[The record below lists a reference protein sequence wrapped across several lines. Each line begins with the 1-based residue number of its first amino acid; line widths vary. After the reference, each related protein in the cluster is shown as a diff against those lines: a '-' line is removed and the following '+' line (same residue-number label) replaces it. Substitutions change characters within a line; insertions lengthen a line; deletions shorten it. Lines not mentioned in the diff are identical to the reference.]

1 MFGGYILYTGGVA
14 WLMITSI
21 ISGLSQT
28 WLMLVVFRALQGLAL
43 AALLP
48 SGIMI
53 LGRTYR
59 PGPRKNL
66 VFSIYGACAALGFF
80 AGIFFAGVSS
90 QYLSWRWYFFFGAIF
105 SAITLATSIF
115 SIHRDYTETR
125 KLGIQMDWKGAAL
138 VIPGLVLVI
147 FAIADSSVA
156 PQGWRTPYIYVCFI
170 LGMIILG
177 VMVYVEGWVAKNPL
191 LPGDLFHVKYIKPLV
206 MALLLLYGT
215 LGIFLFY
222 AVLYM
227 ENIMGAS
234 PLQVVAWTVP
244 MAAGGL
250 IVSVVGGVILHQLPG
265 TVLMIISSLG
275 YCGAALFF
283 ALVPTGGNYWAFV
296 FPAMICG
303 TIGID
308 ISFNTTNVF
317 ITTNMPSKR
326 QGLAGALINCTLHL
340 GIALML
346 GLADIVQSHMTK
358 HGLQQS
364 YKAVFWFQFGVAALG
379 LAIILL
385 FVRME
390 RAKSDLTADERA
402 DN

>member
-1 MFGGYILYTGGVA
+1 MFCFSIMMSQILAEYFVSGFNVLIPTVTESLHIPSASSIWPATALSLAVTSTLLIFGRLSDMFGGYILYTGGVA

-90 QYLSWRWYFFFGAIF
+90 QYLSWR
-105 SAITLATSIF
+105 
-115 SIHRDYTETR
+115 
-125 KLGIQMDWKGAAL
+125 
-138 VIPGLVLVI
+138 
-147 FAIADSSVA
+147 
-156 PQGWRTPYIYVCFI
+156 C
-170 LGMIILG
+170 
-177 VMVYVEGWVAKNPL
+177 
-191 LPGDLFHVKYIKPLV
+191 
-206 MALLLLYGT
+206 
-215 LGIFLFY
+215 
-222 AVLYM
+222 M